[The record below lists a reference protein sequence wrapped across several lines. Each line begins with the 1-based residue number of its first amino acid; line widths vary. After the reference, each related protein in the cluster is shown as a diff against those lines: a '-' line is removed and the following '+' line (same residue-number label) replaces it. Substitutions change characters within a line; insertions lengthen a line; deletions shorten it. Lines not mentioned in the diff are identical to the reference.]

1 MRRPTSRQAGWLPER
16 TIRSGLREQ
25 WATNSGP
32 DSLSVTL
39 GYSDGAFVVRA
50 VRISNDGR
58 QVVTTTADDIEIAR
72 NIFTNRV
79 EMLCKGR
86 HAELFD

>member
-1 MRRPTSRQAGWLPER
+1 MRRSTSRPAGWLPEHS
-16 TIRSGLREQ
+16 IRSGIPEQ

-39 GYSDGAFVVRA
+39 GYADGAFVVRA

-58 QVVTTTADDIEIAR
+58 QVVATTADDIEIAR

-79 EMLCKGR
+79 EMLRKGR
-86 HAELFD
+86 HAEIFD

>member
-1 MRRPTSRQAGWLPER
+1 MRRSESRPAGWLPER
-16 TIRSGLREQ
+16 TIRSGLPEQ

-39 GYSDGAFVVRA
+39 GYSDGAYVVRA

-58 QVVTTTADDIEIAR
+58 QVVTTTVDDIESAR
-72 NIFTNRV
+72 NIFTKRV
-79 EMLCKGR
+79 NLLRKGR
-86 HAELFD
+86 HAEVFD